1 MNDDL
6 KKKDEEEIEDV
17 EEVEGGE
24 ESESVEPDFAAS
36 STTTPAFDEEDDLEA
51 DPHSSFD
58 TIVPVE
64 EDPHLDIYG
73 LGVPHGFNGDE
84 EDEED
89 DLPEETADF
98 DSF

>member
-1 MNDDL
+1 MTDDL
-6 KKKDEEEIEDV
+6 KDEEEIKEG
-17 EEVEGGE
+17 EEAEPGE

-36 STTTPAFDEEDDLEA
+36 SATTAAFDEEDDLEA

-58 TIVPVE
+58 TAAPHE

-84 EDEED
+84 EEEEED
-89 DLPEETADF
+89 ELTEESVDF
-98 DSF
+98 DAF